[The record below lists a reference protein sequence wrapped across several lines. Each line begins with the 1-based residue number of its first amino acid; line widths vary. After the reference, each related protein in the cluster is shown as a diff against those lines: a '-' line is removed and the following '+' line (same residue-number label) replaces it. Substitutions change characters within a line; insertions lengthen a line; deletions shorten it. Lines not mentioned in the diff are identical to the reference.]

1 MKKNMEIDKG
11 QIVLYKNRFEVRL
24 KAETVWLTS
33 HQIADLF
40 DVDRTGVVRHIHNI
54 YKTKELHKISTC
66 AKNAQVA
73 KDGKI
78 RSMDFYNLDMIISV
92 GYKVSSTRATQFR
105 VWATDILKKHLIEG
119 YTINEKRLK
128 QTEIKYQELQKAVAL
143 IGNVLEVKDLPAEAK
158 GLVEVITEYTKALD
172 ILDDFDHQRLDKPKG
187 RKHLKYK
194 LTYDK
199 AKMIINTMRRKF
211 KDSAIMG
218 QEKDESF
225 KSSIGAI
232 YQTFGGKDLYATIEE
247 KAAHLLY
254 FITKN
259 HSFVDGNKRIAAAI
273 FVCFLDKNGIL
284 HKKDSSC
291 AIDNNALVALTLMI
305 ASSKPAE
312 KDVMIKVILNILGR
326 R

>member
-1 MKKNMEIDKG
+1 MKKNIEINKG
-11 QIVLYKNRFEVRL
+11 QIVLYKNYLEVRL
-24 KAETVWLTS
+24 KADTVWLTS

-40 DVDRTGVVRHIHNI
+40 GVDRTGIVRHIHNV

-78 RSMDFYNLDMIISV
+78 RSMDFYNLDMIISI
-92 GYKVSSTRATQFR
+92 GYKVNSPRATQFR
-105 VWATDILKKHLIEG
+105 IWATGVLKKHLIEG

-128 QTEIKYQELQKAVAL
+128 LAEIKYNELQKAVAL
-143 IGNVLEVKDLPAEAK
+143 IGNMLEVKDLPAEAK
-158 GLVEVITEYTKALD
+158 GLAIVITEYTRALD
-172 ILDDFDHQRLDKPKG
+172 ILDDFDHQRLNKPRG
-187 RKHLKYK
+187 RKRLKYK

-199 AKMIINTMRRKF
+199 VKMIIGTIKRKF
-211 KDSAIMG
+211 NDSDIMG
-218 QEKDESF
+218 QEKDQSF
-225 KSSIGAI
+225 KSSISTI
-232 YQTFGGKDLYATIEE
+232 YQTFGGRDLYPTIEE

-259 HSFVDGNKRIAAAI
+259 HSFVDGNKRIAAAV
-273 FVCFLDKNGIL
+273 FVCFLDKNDAL
-284 HKKDSSC
+284 HKKDGSC

-326 R
+326 I